1 VNLSKSCFFEREE
14 KMANSGS
21 NDEKFPADL
30 IDERIAALNDWR
42 AKMLSRL
49 PALIKQAEPEVL
61 EEWTWRGVPVWYCH
75 GMICTGETGRPG
87 R

>member
-1 VNLSKSCFFEREE
+1 
-14 KMANSGS
+14 MANSGS